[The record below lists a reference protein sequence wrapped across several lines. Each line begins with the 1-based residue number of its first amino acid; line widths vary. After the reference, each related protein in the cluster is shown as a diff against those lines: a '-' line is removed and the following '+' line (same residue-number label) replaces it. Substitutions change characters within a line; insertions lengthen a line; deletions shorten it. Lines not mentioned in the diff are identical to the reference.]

1 MIVLP
6 PSSALLDEISSPHFN
21 HRWNA
26 CIALDATVWSKG
38 YAACTPEEQ
47 ELWLERLVEYL
58 ELSRNAWRSAALA
71 RHADFPAVGDV
82 APRSGTEAQPS
93 LQGVQQSFDVLATQA
108 GGAGA
113 DSVRI
118 DDQSVGGVAKSE
130 VGETRDAME
139 LAGGR

>member
-6 PSSALLDEISSPHFN
+6 PNSALLDEITSTHFN

-26 CIALDATVWSKG
+26 CVALISTVWSKS
-38 YAACTPEEQ
+38 YTACTPEEQ
-47 ELWLERLVEYL
+47 ELWLDRLIEYL

-71 RHADFPAVGDV
+71 RRCDLPAVGDV
-82 APRSGTEAQPS
+82 TPGNSTETEPG
-93 LQGVQQSFDVLATQA
+93 LQGVQQSFDVLTTQA

-113 DSVRI
+113 DCVRI
-118 DDQSVGGVAKSE
+118 DDQSVGGVSETE

>member
-6 PSSALLDEISSPHFN
+6 PSSALLDEITSAHFN
-21 HRWNA
+21 HRWSA

-38 YAACTPEEQ
+38 YAACAPEEQ
-47 ELWLERLVEYL
+47 ELWLERLIEHL

-82 APRSGTEAQPS
+82 TPGCGTEAQPG
-93 LQGVQQSFDVLATQA
+93 LQGVQQGFDVLTTQA
-108 GGAGA
+108 GGAGT
-113 DSVRI
+113 DCVRV
-118 DDQSVGGVAKSE
+118 DDQSVGGVAEAK